1 MKALSTILLTLLAL
15 GGCVSL
21 EQVVNEE
28 LRVGMTKE
36 QFCEKTRTVAMTT
49 EPCYSHINNFFNLPY
64 SYYSYLYINKTEIL
78 GANGT
83 YFVFKNVRYKVIY
96 PEYPPKNGG
105 SLILITRDIERA
117 REAARVE
124 SNNNVSN
131 TKSGGLPNCK
141 YPANSNTWHN
151 CYGEMVFDNGKF
163 SGNWKNNNYSKGT
176 YTWHDGRKYVGEF
189 KERKLHGL
197 GTHTWPSGDKYVG
210 EHEDNKVHGQGTYT
224 WHDGRKYVG
233 EFKER
238 KLHGLG
244 THTWPNGDKYVG
256 EYEDDERQGQ
266 GTYTW
271 ANGDKYLGEFKESKL
286 HGLGTYTPT
295 NGDKYVGEYEDDEK
309 QGQGTYTWANGD
321 KYVGEYEDNEEHGQ
335 GTQTWASGEKYVGE
349 YKEGLADG
357 SGIFTSSEGETYS
370 GNWVKGKRTGE
381 TQREKEDRLEREKQE
396 LNRIELEKQK
406 EIELEKENKEAKERR
421 DRIDSLYQRDKPSRE
436 LTLAVQ
442 ELLIQ
447 IGYSVKADGK
457 TGINTKTAIKAF
469 QEDAKINPINGNVS
483 ESLLVQL
490 QRFVSKKSAVPQINL
505 SLYEAVTSGSGLLV
519 NKEGYVVT
527 NEHVISEC
535 SLLTTGK
542 DKPAIL
548 VKADS
553 SNDIAIIKTSDTE
566 KYIPLS
572 FSNTDPE
579 LGEKIFVAGYP
590 LNRILENL
598 NFTSGSVSAEA
609 GFLQNINEFQFT
621 APIQPG
627 NSGGPILNE
636 YGGVVGIAVS
646 TLATK
651 KFEDFTESLVQN
663 INYGIKKSSIEGL
676 MKLAEVE
683 YEDSNPY
690 YFRPSNTEVA
700 QLAKTG
706 AILIKCWKKK

>member
-1 MKALSTILLTLLAL
+1 MTMVEREEFMKLL
-15 GGCVSL
+15 
-21 EQVVNEE
+21 
-28 LRVGMTKE
+28 
-36 QFCEKTRTVAMTT
+36 
-49 EPCYSHINNFFNLPY
+49 I
-64 SYYSYLYINKTEIL
+64 
-78 GANGT
+78 
-83 YFVFKNVRYKVIY
+83 
-96 PEYPPKNGG
+96 
-105 SLILITRDIERA
+105 
-117 REAARVE
+117 
-124 SNNNVSN
+124 
-131 TKSGGLPNCK
+131 
-141 YPANSNTWHN
+141 
-151 CYGEMVFDNGKF
+151 
-163 SGNWKNNNYSKGT
+163 
-176 YTWHDGRKYVGEF
+176 
-189 KERKLHGL
+189 
-197 GTHTWPSGDKYVG
+197 
-210 EHEDNKVHGQGTYT
+210 
-224 WHDGRKYVG
+224 
-233 EFKER
+233 
-238 KLHGLG
+238 
-244 THTWPNGDKYVG
+244 
-256 EYEDDERQGQ
+256 DE
-266 GTYTW
+266 
-271 ANGDKYLGEFKESKL
+271 N
-286 HGLGTYTPT
+286 
-295 NGDKYVGEYEDDEK
+295 
-309 QGQGTYTWANGD
+309 
-321 KYVGEYEDNEEHGQ
+321 
-335 GTQTWASGEKYVGE
+335 
-349 YKEGLADG
+349 
-357 SGIFTSSEGETYS
+357 
-370 GNWVKGKRTGE
+370 
-381 TQREKEDRLEREKQE
+381 QREKEDRLEREKQE
-396 LNRIELEKQK
+396 LERKELEKQK
-406 EIELEKENKEAKERR
+406 EIESEREYKEAKERK
-421 DRIDSLYQRDKPSRE
+421 DRLDSLYQRDKPSRE

-505 SLYEAVTSGSGLLV
+505 SLYEAVSSGSGLLV

-636 YGGVVGIAVS
+636 YGGVVGIAAS
-646 TLATK
+646 TLGTE
-651 KFEDFTESLVQN
+651 KFEDYTNSLVQN
-663 INYGIKKSSIEGL
+663 LNYGIKKSSIESL
-676 MKLAEVE
+676 MKLSEVE

>member
-1 MKALSTILLTLLAL
+1 MKRALTISVLLLFL
-15 GGCVSL
+15 GGCASL

-28 LRVGMTKE
+28 FRVGMTKE
-36 QFCEKTRTVAMTT
+36 QFCSKTVNKVFMTS
-49 EPCYSHINNFFNLPY
+49 EPCYSHINNLYNLPN
-64 SYYSYLYINKTEIL
+64 SYYSYSAINRTEIL
-78 GANGT
+78 GANDT

-117 REAARVE
+117 REAARVG

-141 YPANSNTWHN
+141 YPASSNFWLN
-151 CYGEMVFDNGKF
+151 CYGEIVFDNGSKF
-163 SGNWKNNNYSKGT
+163 SGNWKSNKISK
-176 YTWHDGRKYVGEF
+176 
-189 KERKLHGL
+189 
-197 GTHTWPSGDKYVG
+197 
-210 EHEDNKVHGQGTYT
+210 
-224 WHDGRKYVG
+224 
-233 EFKER
+233 
-238 KLHGLG
+238 
-244 THTWPNGDKYVG
+244 
-256 EYEDDERQGQ
+256 
-266 GTYTW
+266 
-271 ANGDKYLGEFKESKL
+271 
-286 HGLGTYTPT
+286 
-295 NGDKYVGEYEDDEK
+295 
-309 QGQGTYTWANGD
+309 GTYTWANGD
-321 KYVGEYEDNEEHGQ
+321 KYVGEFKKDKRHGQGTNTWHSGNKYVGEWEDNNRHGKGTNTWADGDKYVGEWEVDKKHGQGTYTWASGDKYVGEFKERKFHGLGTYTWASGNKYVGEYKDDEKHGQGTYTSTNGYKYVGEFKEDKKHGQ

-357 SGIFTSSEGETYS
+357 FGIFTSSEGETYS

-396 LNRIELEKQK
+396 LDRIELEKQK
-406 EIELEKENKEAKERR
+406 EIESERENKEAKERR

-457 TGINTKTAIKAF
+457 AGINTKTAIKAF
-469 QEDAKINPINGNVS
+469 QEDAKINPINGNIS
-483 ESLLVQL
+483 ESLLIQL
-490 QRFVSKKSAVPQINL
+490 QRFVSNKSAVPQINL
-505 SLYEAVTSGSGLLV
+505 SLYEAVSSGSGLLV

-636 YGGVVGIAVS
+636 YGGVVGIAAS
-646 TLATK
+646 TLGTE
-651 KFEDFTESLVQN
+651 KFEDYTNSLVQN
-663 INYGIKKSSIEGL
+663 LNYGIKKSSIESL
-676 MKLAEVE
+676 MKLSDVE

>member
-1 MKALSTILLTLLAL
+1 
-15 GGCVSL
+15 
-21 EQVVNEE
+21 
-28 LRVGMTKE
+28 MTS
-36 QFCEKTRTVAMTT
+36 
-49 EPCYSHINNFFNLPY
+49 EPCYSHINNLYNIPN
-64 SYYSYLYINKTEIL
+64 SYYSYSAINRTEIL
-78 GANGT
+78 GANDT

-117 REAARVE
+117 REAARVG

-141 YPANSNTWHN
+141 YPASNIWHN
-151 CYGEMVFDNGKF
+151 CYGEMVFDNG
-163 SGNWKNNNYSKGT
+163 
-176 YTWHDGRKYVGEF
+176 
-189 KERKLHGL
+189 
-197 GTHTWPSGDKYVG
+197 DKYVG
-210 EHEDNKVHGQGTYT
+210 EWEDNKKHGQGTYILVS
-224 WHDGRKYVG
+224 GEKYVG
-233 EFKER
+233 EWKDNNRHGQGTNTWASGNKYVGEWEDNKKHGQGTNTWVGGEKYVGEYKEDNP
-238 KLHGLG
+238 HGQG
-244 THTWPNGDKYVG
+244 TFTFANGDKYVG
-256 EYEDDERQGQ
+256 RFKEDKKHGQ

-271 ANGDKYLGEFKESKL
+271 ANGDKYVGGFKEDNP
-286 HGLGTYTPT
+286 HGQGAKTDVG
-295 NGDKYVGEYEDDEK
+295 GDKYVGQIKENK
-309 QGQGTYTWANGD
+309 KHGQGTYTWANGD
-321 KYVGEYEDNEEHGQ
+321 KYVGEYKED
-335 GTQTWASGEKYVGE
+335 
-349 YKEGLADG
+349 LFDG
-357 SGIFTSSEGETYS
+357 FGIFTSSEGENYS

-396 LNRIELEKQK
+396 LDRRELKKQK
-406 EIELEKENKEAKERR
+406 EIESEKEYKEAKERR

-442 ELLIQ
+442 KLLIQ

-469 QEDAKINPINGNVS
+469 QEDAKINPINGNIS
-483 ESLLVQL
+483 ESLLIQL
-490 QRFVSKKSAVPQINL
+490 QRFVSNKSAVPQINL
-505 SLYEAVTSGSGLLV
+505 SLYEAVSSGSGLLV

-535 SLLTTGK
+535 SILTTGK

-553 SNDIAIIKTSDTE
+553 KNDIAIIKTSDTE

-590 LNRILENL
+590 LNWVLENL

-636 YGGVVGIAVS
+636 YGGVVGIASS
-646 TLATK
+646 TLVNE
-651 KFEDFTESLVQN
+651 KFEDFTKSLVQN
-663 INYGIKKSSIEGL
+663 INYGIKKSSVESL
-676 MKLAEVE
+676 MKLSDVE

-690 YFRPSNTEVA
+690 YFRRSNTEVA